1 MYCFL
6 RTPVYMSVR
15 RSAFSF
21 VTNNLCT
28 LEFVNHLGKLRRVR
42 WIFIH
47 YDIDVASAVLK
58 EKKVRK
64 KNYKLLLNPCM
75 SVRLSV
81 NRLDISIEF
90 LKFVKYDETLI
101 VQDIVLFLY
110 VCGTKVKPGYITQT
124 IMFLK

>member
-1 MYCFL
+1 
-6 RTPVYMSVR
+6 MSVR